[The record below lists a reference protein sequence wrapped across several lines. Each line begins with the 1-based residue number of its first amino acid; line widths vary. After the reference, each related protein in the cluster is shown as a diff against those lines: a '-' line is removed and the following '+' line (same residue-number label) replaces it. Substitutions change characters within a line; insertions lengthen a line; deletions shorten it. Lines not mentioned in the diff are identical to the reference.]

1 MNRIFWTTLTV
12 IAVTTVFVIPFLTTD
27 LNSVEGQN
35 TTSQNTDNTHM
46 IVNVTDKTVRVVNT
60 ATNETISIRNLTADT
75 ENMIIN
81 ESKSTN
87 NLTVGTENMIN
98 NESLSG
104 NNITENAENTTTN
117 LNLTE
122 KFKELTGQ

>member
-1 MNRIFWTTLTV
+1 MNRIFCTTLTV
-12 IAVTTVFVIPFLTTD
+12 IAVTTVFVIAFLTTD
-27 LNSVEGQN
+27 LNTVEGQN

-75 ENMIIN
+75 ENMTTN
-81 ESKSTN
+81 ESTSNSNVTTN
-87 NLTVGTENMIN
+87 T
-98 NESLSG
+98 
-104 NNITENAENTTTN
+104 ENTTTH

-122 KFKELTGQ
+122 KFKELQGQ